1 MDDYVLYVSGRDFP
15 PDAQSSLADKR
26 KTARLCHVEHDE
38 EETYQLTWS
47 LRAAPT
53 IQYIP
58 RRMVTYA
65 IKSMLETAV
74 EVILKSGVFILNYK
88 LSAVP
93 SKFFSFWTI
102 YTTTI
107 GSSNWLPFWC
117 MRQILTTKDRSWCI
131 WSRVKMAIRILTRV
145 SLRRC

>member
-15 PDAQSSLADKR
+15 PDAQSSLAGKR
-26 KTARLCHVEHDE
+26 KTARLCHVEHEE

-65 IKSMLETAV
+65 IKRLV
-74 EVILKSGVFILNYK
+74 LKIILKN
-88 LSAVP
+88 
-93 SKFFSFWTI
+93 
-102 YTTTI
+102 
-107 GSSNWLPFWC
+107 
-117 MRQILTTKDRSWCI
+117 
-131 WSRVKMAIRILTRV
+131 
-145 SLRRC
+145 